1 MPAALTLAAC
11 GPSQSSSP
19 SAAATAQGAASG
31 AAAQSRDYHAELAL
45 VGQPELAADG
55 KSIIVRVNI
64 TNDGPIPFGTQAT
77 AVHNVNLGA
86 HSIDAAGKIMDNDLA
101 RGSMPQAA
109 PGATVKATVS
119 LPIDKMLGNRAEL
132 LPVAEGVG
140 WFDKWGTKPLV
151 VGPFMACSDA
161 SFGRICDAA
170 GIPLTLAQQ

>member
-1 MPAALTLAAC
+1 LLSAGAELSLEEIPHLDPEALTQALE
-11 GPSQSSSP
+11 G
-19 SAAATAQGAASG
+19 TQGDVD
-31 AAAQSRDYHAELAL
+31 RPLLDLL
-45 VGQPELAADG
+45 VVPGIDPDSLG
-55 KSIIVRVNI
+55 GLLLR
-64 TNDGPIPFGTQAT
+64 PIPFGTQAT